1 MEVCHINRSRS
12 DGLKQV
18 IQIEV
23 FQMQHSTT
31 DIVFVEGV
39 LVYLY
44 RQLCANI
51 NSLVNDAIFIIMMI
65 VMIIFM
71 TLIMFVM
78 MVAVMIS
85 MPTVMMMMMTG
96 FSMICPSP
104 CCRAR

>member
-1 MEVCHINRSRS
+1 MEVC
-12 DGLKQV
+12 QA
-18 IQIEV
+18 
-23 FQMQHSTT
+23 QHSTA
-31 DIVFVEGV
+31 DIVFVESV

-44 RQLCANI
+44 RQLCANV
-51 NSLVNDAIFIIMMI
+51 NSLDNDAIFIIMMI
-65 VMIIFM
+65 VVIIFM

-85 MPTVMMMMMTG
+85 MPTVMMVMMTG